1 MKLNELTKN
10 ELIELLNIIFECG
23 CLGVYIKFDNIV
35 LNYLMNRFNK
45 QFDCLMNELDKIK
58 FTTYL
63 DVIEYEKLS
72 KKMDKLESERE
83 QMLVLEELEQHKQKK
98 IYRG

>member
-10 ELIELLNIIFECG
+10 ELIDLLKIIFQCSCNCGNITIGNIVFNFLLNR
-23 CLGVYIKFDNIV
+23 Y
-35 LNYLMNRFNK
+35 NK
-45 QFDCLMNELDKIK
+45 QFDSLMNELDKIK

-98 IYRG
+98 I